1 METVWDLTVGGK
13 VGGLAGLGVHRC
25 GQALELAAAVQL
37 AEVPHCQAVVAGAA
51 DKEVVVPRGELHTKA
66 QLSRA
71 SRHELHLLRHWIQA
85 ISVKKETFT
94 IFNSTLTDLRIQA
107 AVHTLWYAS
116 CGPCCSNMSST
127 LNRNDTTCT
136 AGTCSGWPG

>member
-85 ISVKKETFT
+85 ISVKKR
-94 IFNSTLTDLRIQA
+94 DLHNIQFDSNRSKNPGRRPHL
-107 AVHTLWYAS
+107 VVCILWSLLQQHEQHTQ
-116 CGPCCSNMSST
+116 PQ
-127 LNRNDTTCT
+127 
-136 AGTCSGWPG
+136 